1 MNYLLA
7 VLTDMINL
15 ILASDITIN
24 HWLTLLRSDYYT
36 RIFLNVTALGNS
48 QIIIG
53 LLIIASLL
61 FWLFNKKA
69 FIAPLL
75 IAVAGSNLISDLS
88 KLFFQ
93 RPRPLNPV
101 YWETTFSFPSGHA
114 TAAMAC
120 YGFLMYFCFKNIKRS
135 LDRNIFMASGLFL
148 IIAIGFSRLY
158 LGVHYLSD
166 VIAGYLLGGLWLTLG
181 IILAEYSLKKIKKA

>member
-7 VLTDMINL
+7 VLADAINL
-15 ILASDITIN
+15 ILTSDITVN
-24 HWLTLLRSDYYT
+24 HWLNLLRSEYYT
-36 RIFLNVTALGNS
+36 KIFLAVTALGGS
-48 QIIIG
+48 SVIIG
-53 LLIIASLL
+53 LLIIAGLL
-61 FWLFNKKA
+61 FWLSNKKT
-69 FIAPLL
+69 FIAPLF
-75 IAVAGSNLISDLS
+75 ISVAGSNLVSDLS

-101 YWETTFSFPSGHA
+101 YFETTFSFPSGHA
-114 TAAMAC
+114 TAAIAY
-120 YGFLMYFCFKNIKRS
+120 YGFLIYFCFKNTKRS
-135 LDRNIFMASGLFL
+135 LNRAIFMAGGLFL
-148 IIAIGFSRLY
+148 MIAIGFSRLY

>member
-7 VLTDMINL
+7 VLANATNL
-15 ILASDITIN
+15 ILTSDITIN
-24 HWLTLLRSDYYT
+24 HWLSLLRSEYYT
-36 RIFLNVTALGNS
+36 QIFLAVTALGGS
-48 QIIIG
+48 SVIIG
-53 LLIIASLL
+53 LLIIAGLL
-61 FWLFNKKA
+61 FWLFSKKT
-69 FIAPLL
+69 FIAPLF
-75 IAVAGSNLISDLS
+75 ISVAGSNLVSDLS

-101 YWETTFSFPSGHA
+101 YFETTFSFPSGHA

-120 YGFLMYFCFKNIKRS
+120 YGFLIYFCLKNIKRP
-135 LDRNIFMASGLFL
+135 LNRVIFMAGGLLL

-181 IILAEYSLKKIKKA
+181 IILTEYSLKKIKKA